1 MRGKG
6 QIIAAVDSRDAPEY
20 RLRRHPGR
28 NPHPRFLA
36 FRTVA
41 GARWTTGCGS
51 YVLART
57 NRELEP
63 IKPMERCAVHETVS
77 RDSRL
82 PLSER
87 ATGGRHWS
95 ASFVGIPGALE
106 ARYGLLS
113 DQNLL
118 RSIFM
123 SE

>member
-1 MRGKG
+1 MRGEG

-63 IKPMERCAVHETVS
+63 MKPTKRCSGKETVP
-77 RDSRL
+77 RGSRL
-82 PLSER
+82 ALFER
-87 ATGGRHWS
+87 ASGTNQARLKRD
-95 ASFVGIPGALE
+95 ADYCPIKTSF
-106 ARYGLLS
+106 GLVP
-113 DQNLL
+113 
-118 RSIFM
+118 
-123 SE
+123 

>member
-1 MRGKG
+1 MRANR
-6 QIIAAVDSRDAPEY
+6 QIIAAVDSRDALEY

-63 IKPMERCAVHETVS
+63 IKPMKRCAVNETVS

-82 PLSER
+82 PLSEASDGR
-87 ATGGRHWS
+87 TSLVCKYRGHTGM
-95 ASFVGIPGALE
+95 LE
-106 ARYGLLS
+106 GDADYHPIKTLGS
-113 DQNLL
+113 
-118 RSIFM
+118 SFM
-123 SE
+123 SK